1 MKNVLR
7 ALALSL
13 VVTGA
18 VASTH
23 IATASQPTIGA
34 RVADLP
40 VPTCPPD
47 DPNGC
52 GICQFGGNCSNATN

>member
-1 MKNVLR
+1 MKNILR

-23 IATASQPTIGA
+23 IAKASQPTVGS
-34 RVADLP
+34 RVSDLP
-40 VPTCPPD
+40 VPTCAPN
-47 DPNGC
+47 DPNAC
-52 GICQFGGNCSNATN
+52 GICQLSGNCNSTN

>member
-1 MKNVLR
+1 MKNILR

-23 IATASQPTIGA
+23 IAKASQPSIGS
-34 RVADLP
+34 RVSDLP
-40 VPTCPPD
+40 VPTCPPN
-47 DPNGC
+47 DPNAC
-52 GICQFGGNCSNATN
+52 GICQFGGNCGS